1 MIDETVEPDVDPVEA
16 QFRALLSLHAI
27 AGRVDASRLPGFSP
41 MPLGTALELVA
52 AAPLEQVSRGMRL
65 DVLLELARKELPGLA
80 ENEQPYRALMATVV
94 ADRDLQVEDLR
105 RDLLASPGLVGG
117 FQSTTSRAALGHAEA
132 AFVGQD
138 VCTTR
143 RVTVGGR
150 QAVWIYAE
158 FETDAAF
165 GDVATWLDP
174 QRWSKWG
181 PHFFRKMDIIGSK
194 GPIRLPPPGTE
205 HWHALFREVVQFPWT
220 DLDTL
225 LDCAYWR
232 EGDRAAGMTYDLDRS
247 LDSQIDVDRGF
258 ILVNE
263 VVPSPSATGAAAS
276 ARPLLRVKVLKIVGF
291 TEDVWDLA
299 AEWVCPFWTEF
310 VRGAVEGATTST
322 PKAPTHFPELG
333 AAAWLWRESVDAWIG
348 FLGDSAAPYLDLMEE
363 ATQRVAA
370 HGLDTTAVLDVQKRY
385 WSQLA
390 KDWAKAWNHGLRTVD
405 DVADRGL
412 EATFAPPAGA
422 ATATAARPTATAA
435 TGQAEMDGTTIPV
448 DGLDASTTP
457 VCSDLTSIEP
467 GAATIAAR
475 DVGVTVE
482 TLQDG
487 RSAVRLRT
495 TAISPPTG
503 LYVGHLT
510 IGQGRPVV
518 PVQLYVSR
526 ATRN

>member
-1 MIDETVEPDVDPVEA
+1 MIDKTVEPEVDRGKE
-16 QFRALLSLHAI
+16 QFRALLSLHAH

-41 MPLGTALELVA
+41 IPLGTALELVA
-52 AAPLEQVSRGMRL
+52 AASLDEVSRGMRL
-65 DVLLELARKELPGLA
+65 DVLHELARKEFPGFA
-80 ENEQPYRALMATVV
+80 ENEPAYRALMATVV
-94 ADRDLQVEDLR
+94 ADRSLSVEDLR
-105 RDLLASPGLVGG
+105 KDLLAAPGLAGG
-117 FQSTTSRAALGHAEA
+117 FQLTESRRALRHAEA

-150 QAVWIYAE
+150 LAVWIYAE

-165 GDVATWLDP
+165 ADVAAWLDP
-174 QRWSKWG
+174 QSWSTWG
-181 PHFFRKMDIIGSK
+181 RHFFRTMDIVGSK
-194 GPIRLPPPGTE
+194 GPIRLPPPGTD

-225 LDCAYWR
+225 LDCAYWQ
-232 EGDRAAGMTYDLDRS
+232 EGNQAAGMTYDLDRS

-258 ILVNE
+258 ILVNT
-263 VVPSPSATGAAAS
+263 VAPSPSTTGAPATVN
-276 ARPLLRVKVLKIVGF
+276 PTLRVRVLKIVGF
-291 TEDVWDLA
+291 TEDLWDLA

-310 VRGAVEGATTST
+310 IRGAVEGATTSD
-322 PKAPTHFPELG
+322 PKTPTHFPELG
-333 AAAWLWRESVDAWIG
+333 AAAWLWRESVEAWIG
-348 FLGDSAAPYLDLMEE
+348 FVGDSAGPYLDLMEE
-363 ATQRVAA
+363 ATQRVASN
-370 HGLDTTAVLDVQKRY
+370 GLETTAMLDVQKRY
-385 WSQLA
+385 WSLLA

-405 DVADRGL
+405 EVADRGL
-412 EATFAPPAGA
+412 EASFAPPAGA
-422 ATATAARPTATAA
+422 GTTTSARPTATAA

-448 DGLDASTTP
+448 DGLDGTVTP

-475 DVGVTVE
+475 DVGVTVV

-487 RSAVRLRT
+487 RSAVRLRAT
-495 TAISPPTG
+495 TTSPPPG

-510 IGQGRPVV
+510 IAQGRPAV